1 MPLTKIEEL
10 AQKQMLTVITKKR
23 IDEN

>member
-1 MPLTKIEEL
+1 MQLTKIEEL